1 MLPLLAPFASAVA
14 LVGCT
19 AAGGGTGTLTATWSL
34 KNVDGSPAACASGF
48 DTMKVSAFAWN
59 ADFDAVDPG
68 VTPVVGLFDCA
79 AGSGT
84 MELPLDGTIDTTPL
98 NGKFDIQFDETDST
112 GGTSVATDLQSQ
124 VDRSMSV
131 DASGGSASAPVTMY
145 QDGGYAWLDWSLFGM
160 TAQDYLDSCA
170 GAGVD
175 HIDIALTETTSMA
188 VTHLSFPCSTT
199 DGTVTGAV
207 GLPLD
212 GLDVV
217 GAGIA
222 PMLAGNYTYI
232 ATAYAGATVVG
243 TQDAVEDTSVEAPN
257 KISILASSASITLS
271 NR

>member
-1 MLPLLAPFASAVA
+1 MKQASIPFACAVV

-19 AAGGGTGTLTATWSL
+19 AGGGKGTLTATWSL
-34 KNVDGSPAACASGF
+34 KNIDGSPAACMSGF
-48 DTMKVSAFAWN
+48 DTMKVSALAW
-59 ADFDAVDPG
+59 DASLDSVEPG

-84 MELPLDGTIDTTPL
+84 LELPLDGVIDLATL

-112 GGTSVATDLQSQ
+112 GDTSVATDMQSQ
-124 VDRSMSV
+124 IDRSSSI
-131 DASGGSASAPVTMY
+131 DASGGSASVAVTMY
-145 QDGGYAWLDWSLFGM
+145 QDGGYAWLDWTLFG
-160 TAQDYLDSCA
+160 TSAQDYLDSCA

-175 HIDIALTETTSMA
+175 KIDVALTEITTMA
-188 VTHLSFPCSTT
+188 VTQLSFPCATS
-199 DGTVTGAV
+199 DGSVTGAV

-212 GLDVV
+212 GQDVV

-222 PMLAGNYTYI
+222 PVLAGDYNYT

-243 TQDAVEDTSVEAPN
+243 TQEDVEDITVAPRN
-257 KISILASSASITLS
+257 KIGIFADSAAITLT